1 MSFYKLDD
9 GMLFEGPNAVYAP
22 TFTLLK
28 EDKDTYTYPVEGW
41 IWFDTEDEARAYF
54 GLPPVEV
61 TA

>member
-28 EDKDTYTYPVEGW
+28 EDKDIYTYPIDGW
-41 IWFDTEDEARAYF
+41 WWFNSEEEAREF
-54 GLPPVEV
+54 FNLPPLEV
-61 TA
+61 V